1 MTIVAVQ
8 RLWADLSALGFTEYE
23 ARVYLSLLKQSP
35 ATGYQISIACGVPRS
50 MVYEALGRLD
60 GRGAVLSSRSG
71 RATLYRPLRPEV
83 LLDRYEREHG
93 QLIAS
98 LRAEL
103 AEFGE
108 QPGPGL
114 LWRIR
119 GGEPVMAYMRS
130 MIESSRSE
138 LFLVLPDAE
147 LDALRADLAQAAG
160 RGVKLQTLLTGE
172 ADLALGEV
180 ARHPSR
186 ESELQQLTHI
196 ALIEKDREEA
206 LIADTSGEVSASV
219 TGDENLVLI
228 ARQFV
233 WMELLAQ
240 RLVARLGDELFDVLE
255 PSARSL
261 FRELQVRE
269 A

>member
-1 MTIVAVQ
+1 MSSR
-8 RLWADLSALGFTEYE
+8 RLSGDLAALGFTEYE
-23 ARVYLSLLKQSP
+23 ARVYLALLKRSP
-35 ATGYQISIACGVPRS
+35 ATGYQISIASGVPRS

-71 RATLYRPLRPEV
+71 RSTLYRPLPPEV
-83 LLDRYEREHG
+83 LLDRYERDHR

-98 LRAEL
+98 LRADLSE
-103 AEFGE
+103 AGE
-108 QPGPGL
+108 PAAKGA
-114 LWRIR
+114 LWRMR
-119 GGEPVMAYMRS
+119 GQTPVWAYMRG
-130 MIESSRSE
+130 MVQSSREE

-147 LDALRADLAQAAG
+147 LETLRADVEAAAK
-160 RGVKLQTLLTGE
+160 RGVEVRTLLTGE
-172 ADLALGEV
+172 GSLAVGEV

-196 ALIEKDREEA
+196 ALIEQDRTQA

-219 TGDENLVLI
+219 TEDANLVLI

-240 RLVARLGDELFDVLE
+240 RLVARLGDGLLEVLE
-255 PSARSL
+255 PSERKL
-261 FRELQVRE
+261 FRELQAGE